1 VTGPETG
8 KPGRGLE
15 APTRTTSKRNVASAI
30 LIVLALGLA
39 FRLILAQVL
48 PGSGFKVDLDAF
60 RYWADNLAKEGLFGF
75 YQRDFFHDYTPGY
88 MYFLALVGHLE
99 GLLRAVRDLL
109 AGVPLL
115 GWLADVPPLSMAGT
129 ADRGTDLIKLP
140 AIVADLVLGWLAWSM
155 ARELGAGR
163 RAAVAAGAIVVF
175 NPITWFDSVVWG
187 QVDSIGLVF
196 LLLGVRELW
205 RDRPERAAAFTVI
218 AAIIKPQ
225 LGILIPVVAAVT
237 IRRALFPTGAH
248 GVESAPG
255 EPGGPDRGG
264 TTTAW
269 ERRTR
274 GPVRIFATG
283 LAGVITAVVVS
294 APFGLSIVDLAAQ
307 VASAAGGYPYLTV
320 NAYNPWALL
329 ELNGSGLAATGQWV
343 CDVVVAH
350 TAGGTQC
357 TEALMFGPLPALAV
371 GTVLLLAAI
380 GAISVAIARRPDRL
394 TILVGVAVL
403 ALAFFVV
410 PTRVHERY
418 LFPLYA
424 VAAILAAVSSRWL
437 IAYVLVGL
445 ATFANMY
452 VVLTTIYPN
461 NPGIADW
468 LGIGEQIKSAGWVR
482 ILAVVPLLGLVWAA
496 IQLRE
501 PAIARLRGE
510 IDRTALADGWR
521 APRARPRGD
530 MAHEIRR
537 RLVPARAAPAAL
549 ASATE
554 AATEA
559 VPAYEVPEWRER
571 PSFIEA
577 GPLRW
582 FRSRLNDRPVRPDR
596 TALLAREGG
605 GRPDRLD
612 LWIVVVL
619 VLAALTLRMW
629 RLAEPY
635 RMHFDEV
642 YHART
647 ATEFLQFWRYG
658 LEHDIYEWTHP
669 HLAKYAIAGG
679 IVAWGGDRVGATSEL
694 GVPVRAAAVEQRW
707 LDSLDPGRRSGD
719 RLHVATGSDVRSYD
733 LRTRQLEAVVHVD
746 GAAAL
751 TVNPADHLLYVGT
764 DAGDV
769 LTIDLQELD
778 AARDEPETGP
788 SSATASI
795 ITRLDGGVTRLHV
808 TDDGSG
814 LLAAVATGDVVTL
827 DPFDGRELGR
837 AALDGVAGFAD
848 AGTISALVARPAEVT
863 DAATVAATLA
873 DIIDGDAAA
882 LQARLEQ
889 DAEEVVLTS
898 VDATGDARTAVD
910 EAIADGRL
918 AGLSVQSVARVAVAH
933 AGGIAL
939 VAAGG
944 GEIVQSLSLPGGAQG
959 IALVS
964 VDDPRLYVTTAD
976 PGGPAYATI
985 TVGGTS
991 APDDAIMNRTNP
1003 LPGAGSWVGFDEATD
1018 QVHVLGAP
1026 PAGRPADQVATIY
1039 VIEPH
1044 GHANA
1049 VYADAALPFAPAAVA
1064 IDANE
1069 AFLSSDRQ
1077 QLLAIG
1083 AAGTTA
1089 AVDAG
1094 SHAFAWRLPGVLA
1107 GVAMAALLYLLTR
1120 ILFRRRA
1127 VAVLVACLTV
1137 LDGMFFV
1144 QSRIAMNDAYVGL
1157 FIIAAYALFAALW
1170 TGAWR
1175 WRGAFWVGMPAIGV
1189 LLGLALA
1196 SKWVAA
1202 YAIGALGILILARSA
1217 LGRVVLLAGLI
1228 VITTALGYLA
1238 ISVPLDTPP
1247 EAGWQIALPGFEFV
1261 LQGNLTFMLI
1271 MVFLTL
1277 TAATVIVLHPIAWSV
1292 DELRFA
1298 IGAPV
1303 VTGGAIA
1310 LIALASG
1317 QMNRVYELGPI
1328 EASPLHLA
1336 FGLALL
1342 SLVVA
1347 GAFWLAGRAGF
1358 GPLAPPPGPGDP
1370 VRLLEPPAPP
1380 AEGWLRPGWSL
1391 GLPVGW
1397 MIVSLIAI
1405 PVAVY
1410 VASYVPWALLDGHQL
1425 VTGWPAG
1432 HTGQTLLDV
1441 TGGMYR
1447 YHNELTD
1454 AHAASS
1460 PWWAWPFDLKPVWFY
1475 QESFAGGTS
1484 AAIYD
1489 AGNLAIWWMGV
1500 PAMAF
1505 CAWQAFKRRSLALA
1519 LVTIGFACQWIPWA
1533 RIDRAAFQYH
1543 YYTSL
1548 PFVVMALAYFIA
1560 ELWHGASRRTWLM
1573 ARLAAAAAIVGPA
1586 ALWLFHRPLCAYVR
1600 VDAVNPNGG
1609 ACPTFI
1615 PEFVLTWRT
1624 LALAI
1629 VVGLAV
1635 FFLVRRF
1642 LALDRPDPDAPP
1654 GRSAVTLLPIAIGA
1668 GAALVA
1674 LLLVA
1679 RLVPELPALS
1689 GNGIS
1694 VEPIAFI
1701 VGLPLLALAAVV
1713 ATARDARRFAV
1724 GMVAAFVAVFVI
1736 FYPNIS
1742 GLPLPAAVFNAYQGL
1757 LPTYLYPFQFPV
1769 SIVDRNVAPPSLF
1782 AAGPAILLVALAV
1795 TSVIVAYSAWI
1806 WRIAL
1811 AERSLEEGADEPDA
1825 GTAYAG
1831 GGG

>member
-1 VTGPETG
+1 MTGPETG
-8 KPGRGLE
+8 KPGRGTE
-15 APTRTTSKRNVASAI
+15 APTRTTSTRNAASAI

-39 FRLILAQVL
+39 FRLILAHVL
-48 PGSGFKVDLDAF
+48 PGSGFRVDLIAF
-60 RYWADNLAKEGLFGF
+60 RFWADNLAREGLFGF
-75 YQRDFFHDYTPGY
+75 YQREFFHDYTPGY

-99 GLLRAVRDLL
+99 GFLRGLTGLL

-115 GWLADVPPLSMAGT
+115 GWFVDVPPLSMVGT
-129 ADRGTDLIKLP
+129 TDKATDLIKLP
-140 AIVADLVLGWLAWSM
+140 AILADLALGWLAWSM

-163 RAAVAAGAIVVF
+163 RAALAAAAIIVF

-187 QVDSIGLVF
+187 QVDSIGMIF

-205 RDRPERAAAFTVI
+205 RDRPERSAVFTVI

-225 LGILIPVVAAVT
+225 LGILIPVVAAVV
-237 IRRALFPTGAH
+237 IRRALFPSGGH
-248 GVESAPG
+248 GNDPAPG
-255 EPGGPDRGG
+255 EPGAPDQGR

-274 GPVRIFATG
+274 GPVRVLTTGFAG
-283 LAGVITAVVVS
+283 LFTAVLVS
-294 APFGLSIVDLAAQ
+294 APFGLSIVDLALQ
-307 VASAAGGYPYLTV
+307 VAKAAGGYPYLTV

-329 ELNGSGLAATGQWV
+329 ELIGSGLAANGAWV
-343 CDVVVAH
+343 CDIVARG
-350 TAGGTQC
+350 AGSVEC
-357 TEALMFGPLPALAV
+357 TDAFMFGPLPALAV
-371 GTVLLLAAI
+371 GTALLLAVI
-380 GAISVAIARRPDRL
+380 GAVTVAIARRPDRL

-418 LFPLYA
+418 LYPLYGLA
-424 VAAILAAVSSRWL
+424 VVLAAVSWRWR
-437 IAYVLVGL
+437 IAYFVVGL

-452 VVLTTIYPN
+452 VVLTTIYGD
-461 NPGIADW
+461 NPRISDW
-468 LGIGEQIKSAGWVR
+468 LGIGEAIRSSAGVTIVALVHLVTLLWV
-482 ILAVVPLLGLVWAA
+482 AY
-496 IQLRE
+496 QLRA
-501 PAIARLRGE
+501 PAMARLRE
-510 IDRTALADGWR
+510 EFRSSTLAPAAYVTR
-521 APRARPRGD
+521 RPRRY
-530 MAHEIRR
+530 MAHEVGGH
-537 RLVPARAAPAAL
+537 VPAAPAVL
-549 ASATE
+549 AVAATTE
-554 AATEA
+554 AAPA
-559 VPAYEVPEWRER
+559 PAYELPAWRER
-571 PSFIEA
+571 PSFTEA
-577 GPLRW
+577 GPIRW
-582 FRSRLNDRPVRPDR
+582 LRSRLNDRPVRPDR

-605 GRPDRLD
+605 GRLDRLD

-619 VLAALTLRMW
+619 VLAALTLRVW
-629 RLAEPY
+629 RLGEPY

-647 ATEFLQFWRYG
+647 ATEFLQAWRYG
-658 LEHDIYEWTHP
+658 LNHDIYEWTHP

-679 IVAWGGDRVGATSEL
+679 IVQWGNDRVRATSEL
-694 GVPVRAAAVEQRW
+694 GVPVRAAAVEERW
-707 LDSLDPGRRSGD
+707 LDSLDPDRRAGE

-733 LRTRQLEAVVHVD
+733 LETRRLVASVQVD
-746 GAAAL
+746 GAAAIA
-751 TVNPADHLLYVGT
+751 VDPADHILYVGT
-764 DAGDV
+764 DAGEV
-769 LTIDLQELD
+769 LTIDLHDLD
-778 AARDEPETGP
+778 DARAAPEAAPFSPTP
-788 SSATASI
+788 TSL
-795 ITRLDGGVTRLHV
+795 TRLDGGVTRLHV
-808 TDDGSG
+808 TTDGSG
-814 LLAAVATGDVVTL
+814 ILAAVATGAVVML
-827 DPFDGRELGR
+827 DPLDGRELGR
-837 AALDGVAGFAD
+837 ADLDDVAAFAD
-848 AGTISALVARPAEVT
+848 AGTVSAVVARPAEVVDVAAAAST
-863 DAATVAATLA
+863 LAEILSGEAAT
-873 DIIDGDAAA
+873 

-889 DAEEVVLTS
+889 DSERVVLEK
-898 VDATGDARTAVD
+898 VGATGDERTGID

-918 AGLSVQSVARVAVAH
+918 AGFSVESVARVAVAH
-933 AGGIAL
+933 GGGIDL
-939 VAAGG
+939 VAAEA
-944 GEIVQSLSLPGGAQG
+944 GEIVQTFSLAGGAQG
-959 IALVS
+959 VALVS

-976 PGGPAYATI
+976 PGGPAYAII
-985 TVGGTS
+985 TVGGSS
-991 APDDAIMNRTNP
+991 ATDDAVMGQTHP
-1003 LPGAGSWVGFDEATD
+1003 LPGTGSWVGFDEASD

-1026 PAGRPADQVATIY
+1026 PAGRPSDEVATVY
-1039 VIEPH
+1039 VIEP
-1044 GHANA
+1044 HANA
-1049 VYADAALPFAPAAVA
+1049 VYADAALPFEPSALV

-1069 AFLSSDRQ
+1069 SFLSSDREE
-1077 QLLAIG
+1077 LMALG
-1083 AAGTTA
+1083 AAGATA
-1089 AVDAG
+1089 SVDVGA
-1094 SHAFAWRLPGVLA
+1094 HAFAWRLPGVLA

-1137 LDGMFFV
+1137 LDGMLFV

-1157 FIIAAYALFAALW
+1157 FIIAAYAIFAALW

-1202 YAIGALGILILARSA
+1202 YAIGALGILVLARSA
-1217 LGRVVLLAGLI
+1217 LGRVVLLAGMI

-1238 ISVPLDTPP
+1238 ISVPLNTKP
-1247 EAGWQIALPGFEFV
+1247 EAGWQIAVLGFEFV

-1271 MVFLTL
+1271 MVALTL
-1277 TAATVIVLHPIAWSV
+1277 IAATVIVLHPIEWSV

-1298 IGAPV
+1298 VGAPAV
-1303 VTGGAIA
+1303 AGGAIA
-1310 LIALASG
+1310 LWALAAER
-1317 QMNRVYELGPI
+1317 MNEVYSLGPV
-1328 EASPLHLA
+1328 EASPLELA
-1336 FGLALL
+1336 FGLAVL
-1342 SLVVA
+1342 SLAVA
-1347 GAFWLAGRAGF
+1347 GTFWLAGRAGF
-1358 GPLAPPPGPGDP
+1358 GPLAPPPGPDDP

-1380 AEGWLRPGWSL
+1380 AEGWLRPGWAL

-1397 MIVSLIAI
+1397 MIVSLLAI

-1410 VASYVPWALLDGHQL
+1410 VASYIPWAALNGHVLFEAVPDNSTQSLLELTD
-1425 VTGWPAG
+1425 
-1432 HTGQTLLDV
+1432 
-1441 TGGMYR
+1441 GMYR
-1447 YHNELTD
+1447 YHNTLTD

-1548 PFVVMALAYFIA
+1548 PFVIMGLAYFIA
-1560 ELWHGASRRTWLM
+1560 ELWHGAARRTWLM
-1573 ARLAAAAAIVGPA
+1573 ARLAAAAAIIGPA
-1586 ALWLFHRPLCAYVR
+1586 ALWLLHRPLCAYVR
-1600 VDAVNPNGG
+1600 VDAVNPNSE

-1629 VVGLAV
+1629 VIGLTV

-1654 GRSAVTLLPIAIGA
+1654 GRSAATLLPMAVGA
-1668 GAALVA
+1668 GVGLVA

-1679 RLVPELPALS
+1679 RLVPELPAVS
-1689 GNGIS
+1689 GNAIS
-1694 VEPIAFI
+1694 VEPIALV
-1701 VGLPLLALAAVV
+1701 VGLPMLVLAAVV
-1713 ATARDARRFAV
+1713 ATARDARRFVV
-1724 GMVAAFVAVFVI
+1724 GMVFSFVAVFVI

-1742 GLPLPAAVFNAYQGL
+1742 ALPLPAAVFNAYQGL

-1769 SIVDRNVAPPSLF
+1769 SLVDRTVNPPSLF
-1782 AAGPAILLVALAV
+1782 SGGPAVLLVALTV

-1806 WRIAL
+1806 WRLAL
-1811 AERSLEEGADEPDA
+1811 AERRLEEGADESDA
-1825 GTAYAG
+1825 GAAYAG
-1831 GGG
+1831 SGT

>member
-1 VTGPETG
+1 M
-8 KPGRGLE
+8 E
-15 APTRTTSKRNVASAI
+15 APTRTTSTRNAASAI

-60 RYWADNLAKEGLFGF
+60 RYWADNLARDGLFGF

-99 GLLRAVRDLL
+99 GFVRAVRDLL
-109 AGVPLL
+109 AGVPVL
-115 GWLADVPPLSMAGT
+115 GWLADIPPLSMAGT

-175 NPITWFDSVVWG
+175 NPITWVDSVVWG
-187 QVDSIGLVF
+187 QVDSVGVVF

-248 GVESAPG
+248 GVELAPG
-255 EPGGPDRGG
+255 EPGGPDQGR

-274 GPVRIFATG
+274 GPVRILTTG
-283 LAGVITAVVVS
+283 LAGLITAIALSV
-294 APFGLSIVDLAAQ
+294 PFGLSLVDLAVQ
-307 VASAAGGYPYLTV
+307 VATAAGGYPYLTV
-320 NAYNPWALL
+320 NAYNPWALFD
-329 ELNGSGLAATGQWV
+329 LNGSGLAATGQWV

-350 TAGGTQC
+350 TAAGSAC
-357 TEALMFGPLPALAV
+357 TEALMFGPVPALAV
-371 GTVLLLAAI
+371 GTALLLAAV
-380 GAISVAIARRPDRL
+380 AAVTVAIARRPDRL

-403 ALAFFVV
+403 AIVFFVL

-418 LFPLYA
+418 LYPLFA
-424 VAAILAAVSSRWL
+424 LAAILAAVSRRWL
-437 IAYVLVGL
+437 IAYVLVGI

-452 VVLTTIYPN
+452 VVLTTIYRN

-468 LGIGEQIKSAGWVR
+468 LGMGEAIKSPDWVR
-482 ILAVVPLLGLVWAA
+482 IFAVIPLAGLVWAA
-496 IQLRE
+496 LQLRE
-501 PAIARLRGE
+501 PAIARLRDE
-510 IDRTALADGWR
+510 IDRSALLDGWR
-521 APRARPRGD
+521 ARRARPRGD
-530 MAHEIRR
+530 MAHEIGRR
-537 RLVPARAAPAAL
+537 SVPARAASAAPPGAAPAVL
-549 ASATE
+549 ASAVATAPTE
-554 AATEA
+554 TAT
-559 VPAYEVPEWRER
+559 PYEVPEWHGR
-571 PSFIEA
+571 PSFVEA
-577 GPLRW
+577 GPLGW

-605 GRPDRLD
+605 GRLDRLD
-612 LWIVVVL
+612 LWIIVVL
-619 VLAALTLRMW
+619 VVAALTLRVW

-679 IVAWGGDRVGATSEL
+679 IVAWGGDHVDATSEL
-694 GVPVRAAAVEQRW
+694 GVPVRAAAVEERW
-707 LDSLDPGRRSGD
+707 LESLYPDRRSGD

-733 LRTRQLEAVVHVD
+733 LRTRKLEAVVHVD

-751 TVNPADHLLYVGT
+751 AVSPTDHLLYVGT

-769 LTIDLQELD
+769 LSIDLQGLD
-778 AARDEPETGP
+778 AARDEPQTGP
-788 SSATASI
+788 TSATASI
-795 ITRLDGGVTRLHV
+795 LTRLDGGVTRLHV
-808 TDDGSG
+808 TNDGSG
-814 LLAAVATGDVVTL
+814 LLAAVATGDVVML
-827 DPFDGRELGR
+827 DPIDGRELGR
-837 AALDGVAGFAD
+837 AALDKVAGFAD
-848 AGTISALVARPAEVT
+848 AGTVSALVARPADVA
-863 DAATVAATLA
+863 DPAAVATTLA
-873 DIIDGDAAA
+873 EIIDGDAAA
-882 LQARLEQ
+882 LQARLGQ
-889 DAEEVVLTS
+889 DAEEVVLTK
-898 VDATGDARTAVD
+898 VDATGDVRTELDA
-910 EAIADGRL
+910 AIADGRL
-918 AGLSVQSVARVAVAH
+918 TGLAVQSVARVAVAH
-933 AGGIAL
+933 NGGIAL

-944 GEIVQSLSLPGGAQG
+944 NEIVQSFPLPGGAQG
-959 IALVS
+959 VALVS

-976 PGGPAYATI
+976 PGGPAYVTI
-985 TVGGTS
+985 TVGGSS
-991 APDDAIMNRTNP
+991 APDAAVMGQTHP
-1003 LPGAGSWVGFDEATD
+1003 LPGFGSWVGFDEATD
-1018 QVHVLGAP
+1018 QVHVLGTP
-1026 PAGRPADQVATIY
+1026 PVGRPADEVATVY

-1044 GHANA
+1044 AYA
-1049 VYADAALPFAPAAVA
+1049 VYADAALTFPPAALA

-1069 AFLSSDRQ
+1069 AFLSSDRE

-1083 AAGTTA
+1083 AGGTTA

-1127 VAVLVACLTV
+1127 VAMLVACLTV

-1157 FIIAAYALFAALW
+1157 FIIAAYTLFAALW

-1175 WRGAFWVGMPAIGV
+1175 WRGAFWVGMPAIGL

-1217 LGRVVLLAGLI
+1217 LGRVVLLAGMI

-1238 ISVPLDTPP
+1238 ISVPANTPP
-1247 EAGWQIALPGFEFV
+1247 EAGWQILGFV

-1277 TAATVIVLHPIAWSV
+1277 IAATVIVLHPIAWSI

-1298 IGAPV
+1298 VGAPAV
-1303 VTGGAIA
+1303 AGGVIG
-1310 LIALASG
+1310 LFALATG
-1317 QMNRVYELGPI
+1317 RMNRVYGLGPI
-1328 EASPLHLA
+1328 EATPLQLALGLA
-1336 FGLALL
+1336 FL
-1342 SLVVA
+1342 SLLVA

-1380 AEGWLRPGWSL
+1380 AEGWLRLGWSL

-1397 MIVSLIAI
+1397 MIACLIAI

-1410 VASYVPWALLDGHQL
+1410 VVSYVPWALLDGHQL
-1425 VTGWPAG
+1425 VAGWPAG
-1432 HTGQTLLDV
+1432 HTGQTLLDL
-1441 TGGMYR
+1441 TGGMYE
-1447 YHNELTD
+1447 YHNKLAD

-1519 LVTIGFACQWIPWA
+1519 LVTVGFACQWIPWA

-1548 PFVVMALAYFIA
+1548 PFVVMSLAYFIA
-1560 ELWHGASRRTWLM
+1560 ELWQGASRRTWLM
-1573 ARLAAAAAIVGPA
+1573 ARLAAGAAIIAPA
-1586 ALWLFHRPLCAYVR
+1586 VLWLFHRPLCAYVR

-1635 FFLVRRF
+1635 FSLVRQF

-1654 GRSAVTLLPIAIGA
+1654 SRSAVTLLPMGIGA
-1668 GAALVA
+1668 GVALVA
-1674 LLLVA
+1674 LFLVA

-1689 GNGIS
+1689 GTAIS
-1694 VEPIAFI
+1694 VEPIAFV

-1713 ATARDARRFAV
+1713 ATARDARRFVV
-1724 GMVAAFVAVFVI
+1724 GLLASFVAVFVI
-1736 FYPNIS
+1736 FYPNIA
-1742 GLPLPAAVFNAYQGL
+1742 GLPLPSAVFNAYQGF

-1782 AAGPAILLVALAV
+1782 TAGPAILLVALTV
-1795 TSVIVAYSAWI
+1795 TCVIVAYSAWI

-1811 AERSLEEGADEPDA
+1811 AERRLEEGADESDA

-1831 GGG
+1831 G